1 MKSVKCVIVGDGT
14 VGKTCMLISYTTGS
28 FPSEYVPTIFD
39 NYQTTV
45 MVNGKPICLSLW
57 DTAGQEDYDRIRT
70 LSYPNTDIFL
80 VCYSTVSKK
89 TINNI
94 NSKWLE
100 EIKTYSPNTPYIIVG
115 TKADLKDNEMFKDK
129 YIDINKAKLL
139 LNIQDDKN
147 KIIECSAKTEYN
159 LKNVFDTAINYALA
173 NKIIKSK
180 SKSKSKTKKK
190 TCVIL

>member
-14 VGKTCMLISYTTGS
+14 VGKTCILISYTTS
-28 FPSEYVPTIFD
+28 TFPSEYVPTIFD

-94 NSKWLE
+94 NSKWLV
-100 EIKTYSPNTPYIIVG
+100 EIKTYSPNTPYIIIG

-180 SKSKSKTKKK
+180 SKSKTKKK